1 MDNVNTNTSIPKL
14 KSIRKEKEFLNL
26 KVPLFINRA
35 TGQMS
40 LVLPKKQMKSMSDKK
55 IPNKLNI
62 TIRW

>member
-26 KVPLFINRA
+26 KVPLFVNKN
-35 TGQMS
+35 TGQLS
-40 LVLPKKQMKSMSDKK
+40 LVLPRKQMKSMTEKK

-62 TIRW
+62 TIR